1 MAKKILNEQFRRMQI
16 LAGIITEAEANSPS
30 PFLITIYSGEF
41 TDDEEKETKFVQI
54 LSFDEEEEDW
64 LDVDNSPNL
73 AYLNDFGAGIW
84 TMEPLEQYDGNDDY
98 EIGDG
103 SIEFEFNTAD
113 EVENFM
119 KNELKAKLQ
128 SF

>member
-1 MAKKILNEQFRRMQI
+1 MAHLNEQFRRMQV

-41 TDDEEKETKFVQI
+41 MDNAEKETKFVQI

-64 LDVDNSPNL
+64 LDVDNYPNL
-73 AYLNDFGAGIW
+73 AYLNDLGAGIW
-84 TMEPLEQYDGNDDY
+84 TMEPFEQYDGDDY
-98 EIGDG
+98 EKYSLGD
-103 SIEFEFNTAD
+103 SSVEFEFNNTD

>member
-1 MAKKILNEQFRRMQI
+1 MAQLNEQFRRMQV

-30 PFLITIYSGEF
+30 PFLINIYSGEF

-64 LDVDNSPNL
+64 LDVDNYPNL

>member
-1 MAKKILNEQFRRMQI
+1 MAQLNEQFRRMQV

-30 PFLITIYSGEF
+30 PFLINIYSGEF

-54 LSFDEEEEDW
+54 LYFDEEEGDW
-64 LDVDNSPNL
+64 LDVDNYPNL

-84 TMEPLEQYDGNDDY
+84 TMEPFEQYDGNDDY

-103 SIEFEFNTAD
+103 SIEFEFNTTD